1 MKLELTKPSSLRA
14 ILMMGVFIFVF
25 LGTEY
30 HYVNIMARIVDEHN
44 TVLAQNYALGISAL
58 GFLSWPFAARLCK
71 RRGKQIGVAVLAAAA
86 VLCLF
91 FMEKSGAYGMTLFL
105 GMAVL
110 FILGCLGSE
119 TYAVCMKTLETRNSL
134 ARQVGISYAF
144 GILLQFINNNLV
156 NKEWV
161 EAAVLSVFLLV
172 LVGCLVKA
180 EQTAENSECRKI
192 PEETEENSAGKM
204 PKERL
209 AGILLIVLVALMTCI
224 FSTLDNIVTLQH
236 AAGKAD
242 IGQWPRM
249 LLACSGLVS
258 GFLFDYKKRAFMNTI
273 MYSVMMLSTLCVA
286 ILQLGGSFLIGLI
299 VFYLSS
305 GFFVVFFT
313 ASFMEISEYMKMP
326 PLWAGMGRAVNNL
339 SAAVIAGASLALMGS
354 QNNITEIVVALVLFV
369 AVSGTM
375 AAYMAVKKEME
386 ERELQ
391 AGDDASQ
398 KSAFERFSQAYGFTQ
413 REIEVLDLLVNTEK
427 NIQEIAE
434 TLYISRRTCQRH
446 ITAIY
451 EKAGVKSRMG
461 LYQVYM
467 EKKMP

>member
-30 HYVNIMARIVDEHN
+30 YYVNIMARIVDEHN

-161 EAAVLSVFLLV
+161 EAVVLSVFLLV
-172 LVGCLVKA
+172 LVICLTKS
-180 EQTAENSECRKI
+180 EQTAGETEDGKI
-192 PEETEENSAGKM
+192 QEKTEENGDGKI
-204 PKERL
+204 PKERI

-354 QNNITEIVVALVLFV
+354 QNNMTEIVVALVLFV
-369 AVSGTM
+369 

-398 KSAFERFSQAYGFTQ
+398 KSAFEQFSQAYGFTQ

>member
-30 HYVNIMARIVDEHN
+30 HYVNIMARIVDEHS

-58 GFLSWPFAARLCK
+58 GFLLWPFATRLCK
-71 RRGKQIGVAVLAAAA
+71 RRGKQICIAALAAATI
-86 VLCLF
+86 LCLF
-91 FMEKSGAYGMTLFL
+91 FMKKSSTYGMVLFL

-119 TYAVCMKTLETRNSL
+119 TYSVCMKTLETRNSL

-156 NKEWV
+156 NTEWI

-192 PEETEENSAGKM
+192 PEENSAGKM

-354 QNNITEIVVALVLFV
+354 QNNMTEIVVALVLFV

-398 KSAFERFSQAYGFTQ
+398 KSAFEQFPQAYGFTQ

>member
-30 HYVNIMARIVDEHN
+30 HYVNIMARIVDEHS

-58 GFLSWPFAARLCK
+58 GFLLWPFATRLCK
-71 RRGKQIGVAVLAAAA
+71 RRGKQICIAALAAATI
-86 VLCLF
+86 LCLF
-91 FMEKSGAYGMTLFL
+91 FMKKSSAYGMVLFL

-119 TYAVCMKTLETRNSL
+119 TYSVCMKTLETRDYL
-134 ARQVGISYAF
+134 ACQVGISYAF

-156 NKEWV
+156 NTEWI

-192 PEETEENSAGKM
+192 PEETEENSAGKV

-209 AGILLIVLVALMTCI
+209 AGILLIALVALMTCI

-326 PLWAGMGRAVNNL
+326 SLWAGMGRAINNI
-339 SAAVIAGASLALMGS
+339 SAVAIAGASLALMGS

-386 ERELQ
+386 ERKLR

-398 KSAFERFSQAYGFTQ
+398 MSAFERFSQAYGFTQ

-467 EKKMP
+467 ERKMA